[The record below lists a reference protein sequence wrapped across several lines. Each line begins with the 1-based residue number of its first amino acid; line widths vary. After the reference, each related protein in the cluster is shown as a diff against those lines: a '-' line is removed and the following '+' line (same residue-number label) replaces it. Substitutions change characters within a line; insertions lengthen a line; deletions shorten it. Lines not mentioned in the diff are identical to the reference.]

1 MSHITLEK
9 LNTNV
14 SHLQKEIELF
24 RSFII
29 GLIGKE
35 KEGEYKP
42 EFVEKVL
49 KASREKATYSFKD
62 KKAFLSQL
70 ENL

>member
-24 RSFII
+24 RSLII

>member
-14 SHLQKEIELF
+14 SHLQKEIEFL
-24 RSFII
+24 RSLII